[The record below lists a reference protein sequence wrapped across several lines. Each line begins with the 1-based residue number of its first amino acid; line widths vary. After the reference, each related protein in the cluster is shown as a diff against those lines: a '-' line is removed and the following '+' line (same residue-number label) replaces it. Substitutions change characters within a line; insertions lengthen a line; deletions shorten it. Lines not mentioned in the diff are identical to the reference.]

1 MQTQCEPRLRK
12 RLHCTLNVDARR
24 HNGLILNLSQRG
36 LFVQTS
42 MPAEPG
48 TLLDIDVHDPVRGAE
63 IPIQAAVVWRRRV
76 TNRLKGTNESGMGLR
91 LVSRPDA
98 WQQMMSGMLEPTD
111 ERLAQVADPASPAPS
126 DVTNPITADR
136 EATPIVAKPIVA
148 TPPVAT
154 FVVRLAQPGGPRSRR
169 LWIQAESDEAARA
182 EALARAGGGWTILE
196 LRRR

>member
-1 MQTQCEPRLRK
+1 MQTQSEPRLRK
-12 RLHCTLNVDARR
+12 RLHCTLNVDTRR
-24 HNGLILNLSQRG
+24 HNGLILNLSRRG

-98 WQQMMSGMLEPTD
+98 WHQMMSGMIESSDGRLDRVAESAGPAEHAVTHAVGEEREPD
-111 ERLAQVADPASPAPS
+111 PVVAA
-126 DVTNPITADR
+126 
-136 EATPIVAKPIVA
+136 
-148 TPPVAT
+148 PPVAT

-169 LWIQAESDEAARA
+169 LWIQAANEEAARE

>member
-1 MQTQCEPRLRK
+1 MQTQSEPRLRK
-12 RLHCTLNVDARR
+12 RLHCTLSVDARR

-48 TLLDIDVHDPVRGAE
+48 TLLSIDVHDPIRGEE

-76 TNRLKGTNESGMGLR
+76 PARMKGTNESGMGLR

-98 WQQMMSGMLEPTD
+98 WQQMMSGMLEPTPAPPD
-111 ERLAQVADPASPAPS
+111 VVAGSAEPATSRVTKHSANPSTNPREPAPVVDPA
-126 DVTNPITADR
+126 
-136 EATPIVAKPIVA
+136 
-148 TPPVAT
+148 PVST

-169 LWIQAESDEAARA
+169 LWIQAATEQAARQ
-182 EALARAGGGWTILE
+182 EALARAGIGWTILE
-196 LRRR
+196 LSRR